1 MSQTTHRD
9 PELVGLVR
17 DYFSKTFTPDVIADV
32 ERDGPSMRLW
42 QSVEDLGLPLVGI
55 GEGNG
60 GSGGSLLDLL
70 AVMEG
75 AGHYAVALPL
85 AETSLAA
92 WLLASAGAELP
103 TGPLSVVPDIGELT
117 LAGGRLTG
125 TAAHVP
131 WARGAA
137 RIVAVLPDESS
148 RMRVVSIDPEH
159 LDVTGGADLAG
170 MPRDTIRATNVGVD
184 SYPADFGGDD
194 VLLRGALLR
203 SAQMAGAITAVFELT
218 KTYVEQRVQ
227 FGKPIGMFQAV
238 QAHIVEL
245 AQASALT
252 ALSVDRAGAAALR
265 GPASFEIV
273 ATKSLTN
280 RHAGL
285 VTRAAH
291 QAHGAIGM
299 TQEYSLQ
306 LFSRRLHTWRGD
318 FGDETTLNLRLGTAM
333 TNSGGLTS
341 TVTSAGSSIG
351 V

>member
-1 MSQTTHRD
+1 MSHTVHRD
-9 PELVGLVR
+9 AELVGLVR
-17 DYFSKTFTPDVIADV
+17 DCFSRTFTPEAVADV
-32 ERDGPSMRLW
+32 EREGPSPRLW
-42 QSVEDLGLPLVGI
+42 QSIDELGLPLVGI
-55 GEGNG
+55 DEEHG

-70 AVMEG
+70 TVMEG
-75 AGHYAVALPL
+75 SGRYAVALPL

-92 WLLASAGAELP
+92 WLLARAGAQVPAGALC
-103 TGPLSVVPDIGELT
+103 VVPDPGDLT

-131 WARGAA
+131 WVRGAA
-137 RIVAVLPDESS
+137 RIVAVLPDESA
-148 RMRVVSIDPEH
+148 RTQVVTIDPED
-159 LDVTGGADLAG
+159 LAVTAGTDLAG
-170 MPRDTIRATNVGVD
+170 MPRDTIRAIDVAVE
-184 SYPADFGGDD
+184 SYPAEIGADE

-227 FGKPIGMFQAV
+227 FGKPIGMFQSV
-238 QAHIVEL
+238 QAHLVEL
-245 AQASALT
+245 AQASALS

-265 GPASFEIV
+265 WPASFEII
-273 ATKSLTN
+273 ATKSLAN

-285 VTRAAH
+285 ATRAAH

-299 TQEYSLQ
+299 TQEYALQ

-318 FGDETTLNLRLGTAM
+318 FGDETTLNLRLGSGMAGTGVLTAA
-333 TNSGGLTS
+333 
-341 TVTSAGSSIG
+341 VTSAGATIG

>member
-1 MSQTTHRD
+1 MSQTVHRD
-9 PELVGLVR
+9 SDLVGMVR
-17 DYFSKTFTPDVIADV
+17 DYFSKSFTPEVIADV
-32 ERDGPSMRLW
+32 ERDGPSPQLW
-42 QSVEDLGLPLVGI
+42 RSVDELGLPLVGI
-55 GEGNG
+55 DEDSG

-75 AGHYAVALPL
+75 AGRYAVPLPL

-92 WLLASAGAELP
+92 WLLARAGAEVP
-103 TGPLSVVPDIGELT
+103 AGPLAVVPDPGELA

-131 WARGAA
+131 WVRGAT
-137 RIVAVLPDESS
+137 RIVAVVPDESA
-148 RMRVVSIDPEH
+148 RVQVVLINPEH
-159 LDVTGGADLAG
+159 LDVTAGADLAG
-170 MPRDTIRATNVGVD
+170 MPRDTIRALDVAVD
-184 SYPADFGGDD
+184 CYPAEMGVDD

-203 SAQMAGAITAVFELT
+203 AAQTAGAITAVFELT
-218 KTYVEQRVQ
+218 KTYVGQRVQ

-273 ATKSLTN
+273 ATKSLAN

-318 FGDETTLNLRLGTAM
+318 FGDETTLNLRLGEAITER
-333 TNSGGLTS
+333 GGLTS
-341 TVTSAGSSIG
+341 AVTSAGSTIG

>member
-1 MSQTTHRD
+1 MSRTTQRD
-9 PELVGLVR
+9 RDLVRLVR
-17 DYFSKTFTPDVIADV
+17 DYFSKAFTPGVIADV

-42 QSVEDLGLPLVGI
+42 RSVEELGLPLVGI
-55 GEGNG
+55 DEDNG

-75 AGHYAVALPL
+75 AGHFAVALPL

-92 WLLASAGAELP
+92 WLLASSGAELP
-103 TGPLSVVPDIGELT
+103 AGPLSVVPDPGELT

-131 WARGAA
+131 WVRGTA
-137 RIVAVLPDESS
+137 RIVALLPDESS
-148 RMRVVSIDPEH
+148 RMQVVSIKPEN
-159 LDVTGGADLAG
+159 LEVTAGADLAG
-170 MPRDTIRATNVGVD
+170 MPRDTIRAIDVAVD
-184 SYPADFGGDD
+184 SYPAEMGVDD

-218 KTYVEQRVQ
+218 KTYVGQRVQ

-238 QAHIVEL
+238 QAHLVEL
-245 AQASALT
+245 AQASALS
-252 ALSVDRAGAAALR
+252 ALSVDRAGAAPLR

-273 ATKSLTN
+273 ATKSLAN

-318 FGDETTLNLRLGTAM
+318 FGDETRLNLRLGAAM
-333 TNSGGLTS
+333 AKRGGLTS
-341 TVTSAGSSIG
+341 AVTSAGATIG

>member
-1 MSQTTHRD
+1 MSESVQRD
-9 PELVGLVR
+9 PDLVGLVR
-17 DYFSKTFTPDVIADV
+17 DYFSQTFTPEVVADV
-32 ERDGPSMRLW
+32 ERDGPSPQLW
-42 QSVEDLGLPLVGI
+42 RSIEELGLPLVGI
-55 GEGNG
+55 DEDSG

-75 AGHYAVALPL
+75 AGRYAVALPL

-92 WLLASAGAELP
+92 WLLASAGAEVP
-103 TGPLSVVPDIGELT
+103 AGPLSVVPGPRELT
-117 LAGGRLTG
+117 LVNGRLTG
-125 TAAHVP
+125 TAANVP

-137 RIVAVLPDESS
+137 RIVAVLPDESAQIQ
-148 RMRVVSIDPEH
+148 VLSIDPED
-159 LDVTGGADLAG
+159 LEVTAGADLAG
-170 MPRDTIRATNVGVD
+170 MPRDTIRAIDVGVD
-184 SYPADFGGDD
+184 LYPAEIDADD

-203 SAQMAGAITAVFELT
+203 CAQMAGAITAVFELT
-218 KTYVEQRVQ
+218 KTYVGQRVQ

-238 QAHIVEL
+238 QAHLVEL

-252 ALSVDRAGAAALR
+252 ALSVDRAGTAALR

-273 ATKSLTN
+273 AAKSLTN

-285 VTRAAH
+285 VTRAGH

-318 FGDETTLNLRLGTAM
+318 FGDETTLNLRLGAAM
-333 TNSGGLTS
+333 AKRGGLTS
-341 TVTSAGSSIG
+341 AVTSAGATIG

>member
-1 MSQTTHRD
+1 MSESVQRD
-9 PELVGLVR
+9 PDLVGLVR
-17 DYFSKTFTPDVIADV
+17 DYFSQTFTPEVVADV

-42 QSVEDLGLPLVGI
+42 QSVEELGLPLVGI
-55 GEGNG
+55 DEDSG

-70 AVMEG
+70 TVMEG
-75 AGHYAVALPL
+75 AGRYAVALPL

-92 WLLASAGAELP
+92 WLLASAGAEVP
-103 TGPLSVVPDIGELT
+103 AGPLSVVPVTGDLI
-117 LAGGRLTG
+117 LAGGQLTG

-131 WARGAA
+131 WVRGAA
-137 RIVAVLPDESS
+137 RIVAVMPDASS
-148 RMRVVSIDPEH
+148 RLQVVSINPEH
-159 LDVTGGADLAG
+159 VEITAGADLAG
-170 MPRDTIRATNVGVD
+170 MPRDTIRAIDVRVD
-184 SYPADFGGDD
+184 SYPAGIDPDEL
-194 VLLRGALLR
+194 LLRGALLR

-218 KTYVEQRVQ
+218 KTYVGQRVQ
-227 FGKPIGMFQAV
+227 FGKPIGVFQAV
-238 QAHIVEL
+238 QAHLVEL
-245 AQASALT
+245 AQASALSV
-252 ALSVDRAGAAALR
+252 LSVDRAGAAALR

-273 ATKSLTN
+273 AAKSLTN

-318 FGDETTLNLRLGTAM
+318 FGDETTLNLRLGAAM
-333 TNSGGLTS
+333 ASRGGLTS
-341 TVTSAGSSIG
+341 AVTSAGATIG